1 MPSIHRSV
9 YRAQAKAD
17 RVDAAVDQL
26 CAVAGALPLGANSGD
41 LMTISLLRWGLHLFA
56 YWESVDQP
64 HPPETLFPGLDD
76 LLERWPGATPDPA
89 RARTFVPM
97 IDIFHYLAPE
107 NLAGD
112 GVAAWRRKAPVD
124 QAWGRLA
131 RLKPSMAS
139 SYIFLHYQLQEEKP
153 GSGDKYGV
161 ISLHEDLIFFYQERP
176 AVVEAAVHPGQLRTA
191 NTPDHW
197 HDVMFPHFHLW
208 DDAPPGQAI
217 WREIDAVMH
226 RTV

>member
-1 MPSIHRSV
+1 MPTIYRSV
-9 YRAQAKAD
+9 YRAQAKPDQAD
-17 RVDAAVDQL
+17 SALNRL
-26 CAVAGALPLGANSGD
+26 CDLATALPLGTAPGD
-41 LMTISLLRWGLHLFA
+41 LMTVSLLRWGLHIFA

-64 HPPETLFPGLDD
+64 HAPETLFPGLDD
-76 LLERWPGATPDPA
+76 LLESWPGATPKGDI
-89 RARTFVPM
+89 ARTFVPM
-97 IDIFHYLAPE
+97 MDIFHYLAPE

-112 GVAAWRRKAPVD
+112 AVAAWRRKAPVD

-131 RLKPSMAS
+131 RLQPPMVS

-153 GSGDKYGV
+153 GIGDKYGL
-161 ISLHEDLIFFYQERP
+161 ISLHEDLIFFYQEQP
-176 AVVEAAVHPGQLRTA
+176 AVVEAAVNPAKLSTT

-208 DDAPPGQAI
+208 DDAPTGQEI
-217 WREIDAVMH
+217 WREIDPVLH